1 VSQFASEEEFEQW
14 FVDRYGHHSRDWHDD
29 RGLPYPGDEPLQSVV
44 TEPAPSSRRR
54 EAIQALIDRG
64 ATEGERSAAQAA
76 MYRLDHPS
84 TLAHDATE
92 RGSYYA
98 RDTLAHGGDE

>member
-1 VSQFASEEEFEQW
+1 VSTFASEEEFEQW
-14 FVDRYGHHSRDWHDD
+14 FVDRYGHHTRDWHDD
-29 RGLPYPGDEPLQSVV
+29 RGLPYPGDEPHQPV
-44 TEPAPSSRRR
+44 TEPTSSRRR

-64 ATEGERSAAQAA
+64 ATEGERAAAQAA

-98 RDTLAHGGDE
+98 RDTLAGSSDE